1 MDRFTFTD
9 ESGFQPGRVTLD
21 IEFAAGTSGAVPTDL
36 ADYVRSNGIDSME
49 LAATGVYTVHLS
61 DSYVALIGGTFS
73 VQQAT
78 YSASAGQEGYVIDT
92 GTDVTDSDDPSV
104 TFQCTQPGTGAA
116 TAAVS
121 GDIVR
126 ITLTLQRLQGI

>member
-9 ESGFQPGRVTLD
+9 QSGFQPGRVTLD
-21 IEFAAGTSGAVPTDL
+21 IQFAAGSSGAVPTDL

-61 DSYVALIGGTFS
+61 DCYVELIGGTFA
-73 VQQAT
+73 VTQAT
-78 YSASAGQEGYVIDT
+78 YDATHARNGDIIDT
-92 GTDVTDSDDPSV
+92 GTDVTDPDDPSV
-104 TFQCTQPGTGAA
+104 TFQSANSAGSA
-116 TAAVS
+116 TAVTS

-126 ITLTLQRLQGI
+126 ITLTLQRLEGI